1 MAVMQYQHQ
10 TPLAL
15 RLKSNPYRAPMC
27 TLNVQY
33 GAPPMTAALPA
44 FVEAASPHVM
54 HTYGRLPIALSHGQG
69 CRVWDVNGKSYLDAL
84 GGIAVN
90 TLGHNHAKLVPA
102 LQDQVSKLIH
112 CSNYYHVP
120 LQEVLAAK
128 LVELSG
134 LENVFF
140 CSTGLEANEAALKL
154 ARKFGHDKGIDR
166 PEVVVYDKAFHGRS
180 IATLSATGNP
190 KVQAG
195 FGPLVEGFIR
205 VPLNNIEAVKA
216 ATANNPNVVA
226 VFFEAIQGEGG
237 VNPVSTAY
245 MQQIRQLCDERD
257 WLLMIDEVQCGMG
270 RTGKWFAH
278 QWSGILPDVMPLAKG
293 LGSGVPVGAV
303 VCGPKAAHIF
313 QPGNHGTTFGGN
325 PLAMRA
331 GVETIRIMEEDGV
344 IANAVA
350 VGDHLKA
357 ALTKALTGLA
367 GVKEIRGT
375 GLMLGIE
382 LMLPCGELLMAAA
395 NHGLLISVTADSVIR
410 LVPPLIMTTAE
421 ADEVVAILVPLIK
434 QFLNPQP

>member
-1 MAVMQYQHQ
+1 
-10 TPLAL
+10 
-15 RLKSNPYRAPMC
+15 
-27 TLNVQY
+27 
-33 GAPPMTAALPA
+33 MTAALPH
-44 FVEAASPHVM
+44 FIEAASPHVM
-54 HTYGRLPIALSHGQG
+54 NTYGRLPIALSHGQG
-69 CRVWDVNGKSYLDAL
+69 CRVWDINGKSYLDAL

-90 TLGHNHAKLVPA
+90 TLGHNHPKLVPA
-102 LQDQVSKLIH
+102 LQDQIGKLIH
-112 CSNYYHVP
+112 TSNYYHVP
-120 LQEVLAAK
+120 LQETLAAK

-166 PEVVVYDKAFHGRS
+166 PEVVVYEKAFHGRS

-205 VPLNNIEAVKA
+205 VPMNDINAIQT

-226 VFFEAIQGEGG
+226 VFVEAIQGEGG
-237 VNPVSTAY
+237 VHPVNDEY
-245 MQQIRQLCDERD
+245 MRQIRALCDERD
-257 WLLMIDEVQCGMG
+257 WLLMVDEVQCGMG
-270 RTGKWFAH
+270 RTGQWFAH
-278 QWSGILPDVMPLAKG
+278 QWSGIQPDVMPLAKG
-293 LGSGVPVGAV
+293 LGSGVPIGAV

-344 IANAVA
+344 IANAVK
-350 VGDHLKA
+350 VGAHLKA
-357 ALTKALTGLA
+357 ALAQALA
-367 GVKEIRGT
+367 GEQGVRDIRGR

-382 LMLPCGELLMAAA
+382 LSVPCSELLMRAAD
-395 NHGLLISVTADSVIR
+395 NGLLISVTADTVIR
-410 LVPPLIMTTAE
+410 IVPPLIMTTLE

-434 QFLNPQP
+434 QLLKEKAPA